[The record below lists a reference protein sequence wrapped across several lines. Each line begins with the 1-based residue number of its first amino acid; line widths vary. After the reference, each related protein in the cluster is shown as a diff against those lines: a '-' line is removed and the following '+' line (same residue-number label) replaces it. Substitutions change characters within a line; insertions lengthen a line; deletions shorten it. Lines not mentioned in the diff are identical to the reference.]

1 MRSKKTKFMMFLTL
15 GLACISASIAQSAD
29 YVDELRACAMVPDR
43 EARFACYENLG
54 RRALEEQ
61 PATEKSSAE
70 MTARPEAAAA
80 PAAKETATNSATL
93 PDDLGGSTFEE
104 PSESAKEQY
113 QGLLRSC
120 KKSAGDEWYFYFANG
135 QVWKQVD
142 SHRLRH
148 RECNFMATI
157 TRDRIGYKLQREG
170 ESTKVRVTRLR

>member
-1 MRSKKTKFMMFLTL
+1 MVFLTL
-15 GLACISASIAQSAD
+15 GVACISASVAQSAD
-29 YVDELRACAMVPDR
+29 YVDELKACAIVPDR
-43 EARFACYENLG
+43 DARFACYEILG
-54 RRALEEQ
+54 KRALEDE
-61 PATEKSSAE
+61 PAAEKSSAE
-70 MTARPEAAAA
+70 ITAQPEAAAV
-80 PAAKETATNSATL
+80 PVAKETATNAAAL
-93 PDDLGGSTFEE
+93 PDDLGGTTFEDK
-104 PSESAKEQY
+104 SESTKEQY